1 MSDGP
6 SRATRAPRKENARR
20 PKTLS
25 EPAAP
30 TTKHVKA
37 KVCLVGDVAVG
48 KTSLIKRYVLEQFDD
63 RYVATVGTKVT
74 KKTVP
79 VTWKGQAAQL
89 DMMVWDIMGEK
100 GFRALLRDAYFEGAH
115 GVIAV
120 CDLTRK
126 DTFYDLDNWVQ
137 MVRKQVGDV
146 PVVFLG
152 NKSDLGERTVV
163 SQEELERMGAMH
175 NAKTYLT
182 SAKSGKN
189 VNEAFETLAV
199 AIGHRAEA

>member
-1 MSDGP
+1 MSTP
-6 SRATRAPRKENARR
+6 E
-20 PKTLS
+20 
-25 EPAAP
+25 AAVQ
-30 TTKHVKA
+30 KHIKV

-48 KTSLIKRYVLEQFDD
+48 KTSLVKRFVLESFDD

-74 KKTVP
+74 KKTVDF
-79 VTWKGQAAQL
+79 VWKGAPATL

-115 GVIAV
+115 GVLAV

-152 NKSDLGERTVV
+152 NKADLGERRVV
-163 SQEELERMGAMH
+163 SEEELSRLAAIH
-175 NAKTYLT
+175 NASHFLT
-182 SAKSGKN
+182 SAKTGAG
-189 VNEAFETLAV
+189 VNEAFKALADG
-199 AIGHRAEA
+199 IGRNRDA